1 MVKVAISSGNGPA
14 HHKGGT
20 VSLLAREAP
29 SAPTVT
35 APAPGTASPRPS
47 HARAHSLDES
57 MRLAESGAPRLAPP
71 PEGKARPSEPLRTA
85 RPRVTVVVPCKNRA
99 HYLPATL
106 ESILAQDYPELECIV
121 VDAASTDGTLELLRA
136 YELRGVR
143 WVSEP
148 DAGAF
153 EAIAR
158 GWAMGTGAILAWL
171 NADDTWEPGAV
182 STAVAAFEANPGAAV
197 VHGACGLMDDSG
209 RVSQLVVA
217 RHFTL
222 AASLVYCDH
231 IIMQSASF
239 MSRAA
244 VDAAGGLYPAW
255 THDQELWLTIA
266 TTGGEFVAIPEHLAN
281 VRDVRGHIHTVPRI
295 MIPAR
300 VAMMHRYF
308 ARPDVPP
315 ELYGERGRTLSN
327 TYLRGFDLLRP
338 SYPPHWR
345 WAVICFVRA
354 IAECPSNTPFV
365 LRGIGSRALHRFD
378 RVYWAFATARGIA
391 RGYLGAILRR

>member
-1 MVKVAISSGNGPA
+1 
-14 HHKGGT
+14 
-20 VSLLAREAP
+20 
-29 SAPTVT
+29 
-35 APAPGTASPRPS
+35 
-47 HARAHSLDES
+47 
-57 MRLAESGAPRLAPP
+57 
-71 PEGKARPSEPLRTA
+71 
-85 RPRVTVVVPCKNRA
+85 
-99 HYLPATL
+99 
-106 ESILAQDYPELECIV
+106 
-121 VDAASTDGTLELLRA
+121 
-136 YELRGVR
+136 
-143 WVSEP
+143 
-148 DAGAF
+148 
-153 EAIAR
+153 
-158 GWAMGTGAILAWL
+158 
-171 NADDTWEPGAV
+171 
-182 STAVAAFEANPGAAV
+182 
-197 VHGACGLMDDSG
+197 
-209 RVSQLVVA
+209 
-217 RHFTL
+217 
-222 AASLVYCDH
+222 
-231 IIMQSASF
+231 MQSASF

-281 VRDVRGHIHTVPRI
+281 VRDVRGHIHTVPGI

-315 ELYGERGRTLSN
+315 ELYAERARTLSN

-338 SYPPHWR
+338 SNPRHWR
-345 WAVICFVRA
+345 WAVICFIRA